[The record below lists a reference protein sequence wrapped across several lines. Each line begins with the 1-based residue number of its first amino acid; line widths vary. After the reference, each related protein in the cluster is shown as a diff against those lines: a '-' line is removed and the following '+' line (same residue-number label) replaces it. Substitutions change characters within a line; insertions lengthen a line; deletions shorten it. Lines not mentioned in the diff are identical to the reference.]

1 MSMDRGALLSMINGA
16 WMCQAIGLACELD
29 LPDRLGAGPQPVDAL
44 ARTTQ
49 THAPSLRR
57 LLRALVTLGI
67 AEEAGNDAF
76 ALGPAGRHLQSGEP
90 DSLRGW
96 ALLASTRVWRSW
108 GDMREGI
115 RTGESVRRRT
125 KGFADF
131 GDLDSDPAAADVF
144 NRAMISVTRPIA
156 AALCAAI
163 DFDSAACIVD
173 VGGGP
178 GHLLAALLKANP
190 STRGV
195 VFDLAHAWEMAE
207 RTLRDAG
214 VADRAQ
220 FVAGTFFD
228 SVPSADTYVLKSVL
242 HNWNDERAWRI
253 LNSVRT
259 AMRPKGRAYIIER
272 IMPERLS
279 TSDADREVVRA
290 DLQMLLGCDGCER
303 TLPQYRALLEAAG
316 LEAAL
321 TKDLGNDFS
330 VIEAVAA

>member
-1 MSMDRGALLSMINGA
+1 MDRAALLSMINGA

-29 LPDRLGAGPQPVDAL
+29 LPDRLGSGPQPVDAL
-44 ARTTQ
+44 ARATR

-67 AEEAGNDAF
+67 TEETGNDAF
-76 ALGPAGRHLQSGEP
+76 ALGPAGRRLLRDAP

-131 GDLDSDPAAADVF
+131 GDLDSDPTEADVF

-156 AALCAAI
+156 AALCAVI
-163 DFDSAACIVD
+163 DFGGAACIVD

-190 STRGV
+190 SARGV
-195 VFDLAHAWEMAE
+195 VFDLAHASEMAK

-214 VADRAQ
+214 VADRAR
-220 FVAGTFFD
+220 FLAGTFFD
-228 SVPSADTYVLKSVL
+228 SAPSADAYILKSVL
-242 HNWNDERAWRI
+242 HNWDDERASRI
-253 LNSVRT
+253 LRSVRA
-259 AMRPKGRAYIIER
+259 AMRPKGHAYIVER

-303 TLPQYRALLEAAG
+303 TLSQYGALLQAAG
-316 LEAAL
+316 LKSGM
-321 TKDLGNDFS
+321 TKSLGNDFS